1 MNHEAPHYD
10 EHPERSKNEWQTLM
24 ANGVVDTDFKP
35 TQEYLASEQ
44 GQQEVEAQDKAHDR
58 IEMVDRL
65 IANAKEQAE
74 NGRYSN
80 AEFERLKKKYEAK
93 KEAYQKEAD
102 EQSEA
107 SMQDFSETFLDRNSV
122 GTPEEEWVDDP
133 QRIYS
138 REEVVSAHG
147 EEIDDNKEQ
156 EPISVEEARRR
167 IAEHQDAIN
176 HAEALSGGEQVSAEE
191 AERRIAE
198 HQDAIDRA
206 ESPQGGEQVS
216 ATEAEREMAK
226 HQEMLGRAEALLG
239 EVESEHRTEQLE
251 ALGNQLDKL
260 RSNLAELFVQKNR
273 ILGPK
278 HRDEYEAT
286 KNQYEAVLKEYLQ
299 LKTESIQESN
309 RTQQQIND
317 ELLQNY
323 IDEDNKLLEAV
334 RDRVDNGSRY
344 RRIISRTIGNEYE
357 KKAMLANGVASLGVA
372 GAASVAGATSGR
384 QASSVTSESASHQ
397 ATSSQPEAVLSA
409 SPVESTSESP
419 VSVESAP
426 EEPEPVTEKVE
437 PVSEEP
443 EPVSQEPEPITSEAP
458 HPRSLSQED
467 QESGEDLYSTHLIT
481 LRNRFYNILDE
492 SDLRFLALDPAPA
505 DSEQRKQDDIRFEK
519 WWDTLNDNQKNAIIQ
534 YENENQS
541 SPFGGALRIWLHN
554 NKLMNNTDSAPEV
567 STANAA

>member
-65 IANAKEQAE
+65 IANAQEQAE

-107 SMQDFSETFLDRNSV
+107 SMQDFSDTFLDRNSV

-138 REEVVSAHG
+138 REEIVSTHG

-156 EPISVEEARRR
+156 ESISVEEARRR
-167 IAEHQDAIN
+167 IAEHQDAIK
-176 HAEALSGGEQVSAEE
+176 
-191 AERRIAE
+191 
-198 HQDAIDRA
+198 RA
-206 ESPQGGEQVS
+206 ESPQGGEQVFI
-216 ATEAEREMAK
+216 TEAEREMAK
-226 HQEMLGRAEALLG
+226 HQEALDHAEAVL
-239 EVESEHRTEQLE
+239 EAKQNADATSEKTDQEAEATRAEQLE
-251 ALGNQLDKL
+251 ALGNQLDDL
-260 RSNLAELFVQKNR
+260 RSDLAELFIQKNR

-286 KNQYEAVLKEYLQ
+286 KNQYETVLKEYLR
-299 LKTESIQESN
+299 LKTESIQESG

-317 ELLQNY
+317 ELLKNY
-323 IDEDNKLLEAV
+323 IEEDSKLLEAV
-334 RDRVDNGSRY
+334 EDRADNGSRY
-344 RRIISRTIGNEYE
+344 RRFISKTIGNEYE

-384 QASSVTSESASHQ
+384 QASSATSESASNQ
-397 ATSSQPEAVLSA
+397 AAPTQPEAVLSA
-409 SPVESTSESP
+409 SPVESTSERP

-443 EPVSQEPEPITSEAP
+443 EPVSQEPESITSEAP
-458 HPRSLSQED
+458 RPRGLSQKDRELEAILD
-467 QESGEDLYSTHLIT
+467 ASELQS
-481 LRNRFYNILDE
+481 LRNHFYNILDE
-492 SDLRFLALDPAPA
+492 SDLKFLMLEPVPVG
-505 DSEQRKQDDIRFEK
+505 SEQQKQNDARIGE
-519 WWDTLNDNQKNAIIQ
+519 WWNTLNDSQKNAIIQ
-534 YENENQS
+534 YESENQS
-541 SPFGGALRIWLHN
+541 NPFGGAVRIWLHN
-554 NKLMNNTDSAPEV
+554 NKLMNNIDSAPEA
-567 STANAA
+567 STSNTA

>member
-10 EHPERSKNEWQTLM
+10 EHPERTKNEWQTLM

-156 EPISVEEARRR
+156 EPISVEEAERR

-176 HAEALSGGEQVSAEE
+176 HAEALSDGEQVSAEE
-191 AERRIAE
+191 AER
-198 HQDAIDRA
+198 QDAISRA

-216 ATEAEREMAK
+216 TTEAEREMAK

-251 ALGNQLDKL
+251 ALGDQLDKL

-278 HRDEYEAT
+278 HRDEYEST

-299 LKTESIQESN
+299 LKTESIQGSN

-372 GAASVAGATSGR
+372 GAASVAGVNSRYQTSSP
-384 QASSVTSESASHQ
+384 ASESVSPQSAP
-397 ATSSQPEAVLSA
+397 SQPEAVLSA

-443 EPVSQEPEPITSEAP
+443 EPVSQEPESITSEAP
-458 HPRSLSQED
+458 RPRSLSQED
-467 QESGEDLYSTHLIT
+467 QASEEILDSANLIT
-481 LRNRFYNILDE
+481 LSNRFYNILDE
-492 SDLRFLALDPAPA
+492 SDLRFLALHPAPA
-505 DSEQRKQDDIRFEK
+505 NSKQRKQDDIRFEI

>member
-10 EHPERSKNEWQTLM
+10 EHPERTKNEWQTLM

-156 EPISVEEARRR
+156 EPISVEEAERR

-176 HAEALSGGEQVSAEE
+176 HAEALSDGEQVPAEE
-191 AERRIAE
+191 AER
-198 HQDAIDRA
+198 QDAISRA

-216 ATEAEREMAK
+216 TTEAEREMAK

-251 ALGNQLDKL
+251 ALGDQLDKL

-299 LKTESIQESN
+299 LKTESIQGSN

-372 GAASVAGATSGR
+372 GAASVAGVNSRYQTSSP
-384 QASSVTSESASHQ
+384 ASESVSPQSAP
-397 ATSSQPEAVLSA
+397 SQPEAVLSA

-443 EPVSQEPEPITSEAP
+443 EPVSREPESITSEAP
-458 HPRSLSQED
+458 RPRSLSQED
-467 QESGEDLYSTHLIT
+467 QESEEILNSIHLRT

-505 DSEQRKQDDIRFEK
+505 NSKQRKQDDIRFEI